1 MEKGTVCKVVGPV
14 VDVRFPE
21 GEMPA
26 IYDAVY
32 LESER
37 GSVTAEVVQELGG
50 STVRCI
56 ALGSTDGLSRGCKVT
71 ATGGP
76 IKMPV
81 GEETLGRMFNVV
93 GQPIDGKG
101 PVKAKEYRPIHQNAP
116 SFTDIVPADNM
127 LETGIKV
134 VDPLCQRRQDRT
146 FRRRRRW

>member
-56 ALGSTDGLSRGCKVT
+56 ALGSTDGLSRGV
-71 ATGGP
+71 
-76 IKMPV
+76 
-81 GEETLGRMFNVV
+81 
-93 GQPIDGKG
+93 
-101 PVKAKEYRPIHQNAP
+101 
-116 SFTDIVPADNM
+116 
-127 LETGIKV
+127 
-134 VDPLCQRRQDRT
+134 
-146 FRRRRRW
+146 